1 MLPALATR
9 SASRSAR
16 LGTRRARPSV
26 VRQIETGQG
35 ELMPRNL
42 GGPDLDALMLDDEH
56 VAARRVVVTLSVTRQ
71 RAFRRRHPGTQ
82 TRRVALTSCA
92 HPRREDALRGN
103 PDRRRARTPSTKA
116 TTPSAVGLPAAAPRQ
131 HAGTYSRQSI
141 RRRALAASCKESV
154 CRARDCGGQ
163 THGPFL
169 SGPAAGAGRSF
180 CQGVCTRCLAPDTRW
195 LATHAR
201 WR

>member
-1 MLPALATR
+1 
-9 SASRSAR
+9 
-16 LGTRRARPSV
+16 
-26 VRQIETGQG
+26 
-35 ELMPRNL
+35 
-42 GGPDLDALMLDDEH
+42 
-56 VAARRVVVTLSVTRQ
+56 VVVTLSVTRQ

-180 CQGVCTRCLAPDTRW
+180 AKESALAALLLTRAGWPRMPGGVDTSRRTAGQDFVRSAPASASGRCSCS
-195 LATHAR
+195 AR
-201 WR
+201 CWSASASARCRTTSTLMILPSRGSPQSG